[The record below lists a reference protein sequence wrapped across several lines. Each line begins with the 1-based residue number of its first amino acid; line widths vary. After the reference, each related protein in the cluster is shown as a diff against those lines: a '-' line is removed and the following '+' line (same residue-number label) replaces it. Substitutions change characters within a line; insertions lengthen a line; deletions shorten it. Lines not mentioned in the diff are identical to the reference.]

1 MNDAPEK
8 IWAMQFDK
16 PVDANSQGTWGT
28 VNGLE
33 RKPRTEYTRT
43 DIADARI
50 AELQDAR
57 DLGIIQGDIVAH
69 LTVVSLTARVAELK
83 AALLWIS
90 LGPGY
95 TETPNEAVLEM
106 MRVASK
112 AMKEK
117 P

>member
-1 MNDAPEK
+1 MKGTDMRDAPEN
-8 IWAMQFDK
+8 IWAIDYE
-16 PVDANSQGTWGT
+16 G
-28 VNGLE
+28 E
-33 RKPRTEYTRT
+33 RLWETECHGPSLTEYTRT